1 MIHPSKEKCF
11 LKVYAVSSWTQKQT
25 WIPWTVRDAQDRT
38 KNFEIVRTMNGRVT
52 LQMFKINIWPFFDAQ
67 VGFLKFWLNNCY
79 VLFVCSLVYTYK
91 TKLDLEKSILT
102 VILAQKIT
110 FYHFGQV
117 FTRRIIHHE
126 CFFGPLWFCQCFCD
140 LNTGC

>member
-25 WIPWTVRDAQDRT
+25 WTVRDAQDRT
-38 KNFEIVRTMNGRVT
+38 KYFEIVRTMNGRVT
-52 LQMFKINIWPFFDAQ
+52 LQMFKINIWPFSDAQ
-67 VGFLKFWLNNCY
+67 AGFLKFWSNNCY
-79 VLFVCSLVYTYK
+79 VLFVCSLVYTFK
-91 TKLDLEKSILT
+91 TKLDLQKSILT

-117 FTRRIIHHE
+117 FTRRIINHE
-126 CFFGPLWFCQCFCD
+126 CFFGPIWFCQRFCD
-140 LNTGC
+140 LNTDC